1 MSYPNIDNENFQK
14 LIAQKFKQYKITK
27 NPSFRELC
35 FPKEYQLQKPQLFVS
50 QFINKKTHYKGLLVF
65 HKIGAGK
72 TCAAIR
78 IAEEWD
84 KKVIV
89 VLPAS
94 LIGNFYKELRSEC
107 TGNNYVSKKERE
119 ILLSGVSNEKEYD
132 MVIKKV
138 HEKIDEKYNIYSYH
152 KFVNLLNKKK
162 INFDNTL
169 LIIDEIQNV
178 ISEKGEFYNTIYKNI
193 VKAPKSLRI
202 VLLSATPI
210 FDKPSEIAL
219 TLNLLRPKVEL
230 PIGNEFIE
238 TFITKKNNMYT
249 MKNKTLFEKL
259 TKGLISYYPGAPE
272 YAFPEKKI
280 KIVKCIMSNY
290 QYQTYSAIIS
300 KEKTDFKDILKLPN
314 NFLIGPRIISN
325 ICYPYRLTGE
335 KGYDKFNGKN
345 LEKYSCKIFKIL
357 SKIKK
362 TSGTVFIYSNFKKY
376 GGLSIIIKI
385 LEING
390 YLNVVN
396 NGTGNNRYAVWTGDE
411 KLENKE
417 MIKDIFNK
425 KENYNGGLIKII
437 LGSPAMKEGVS
448 LLRVRSVHILE
459 PYWNVSRLEQVI
471 GRAVRFCSHKD
482 IDKEKRIVKIFIYLA
497 CSPSPK
503 KELTVDQHIY
513 KMALEKDL
521 LINKFYEILKRN
533 AVDYYLFNNK

>member
-14 LIAQKFKQYKITK
+14 LIANKYKQYKITK

-50 QFINKKTHYKGLLVF
+50 QFINKKTPYKGLLVF

-78 IAEEWD
+78 IAEEWN

-107 TGNNYVSKKERE
+107 TGDNYVSKKDRE
-119 ILLSGVSNEKEYD
+119 ILKDLSSNEYEA
-132 MVIKKV
+132 VIEKI
-138 HEKIDEKYNIYSYH
+138 HNKIDEKYDIYSYN
-152 KFVNLLNKKK
+152 KFVDLLKNKKIK
-162 INFDNTL
+162 FDNTL

-193 VKAPKSLRI
+193 LKAPKSLRV

-230 PIGNEFIE
+230 PIGNDFIE
-238 TFITKKNNMYT
+238 TFITKQKNNYI
-249 MKNKTLFEKL
+249 MKNKKIFEKL

-272 YAFPEKKI
+272 YAFPEKQI

-290 QYQTYSAIIS
+290 QYQTYSAIVS
-300 KEKTDFKDILKLPN
+300 QEKTDFKDILKLPN

-325 ICYPYRLTGE
+325 ICFPYRLTGE
-335 KGYDKFNGKN
+335 EGYTKFNGKN

-376 GGLSIIIKI
+376 GGLATLIKV

-390 YLNVVN
+390 YSNVID
-396 NGTGNNRYAVWTGDE
+396 NGTGKNRYAVWTGDE

-425 KENYNGGLIKII
+425 KENYNGCLIKII
-437 LGSPAMKEGVS
+437 LGSPAMKEGVT

-482 IDKEKRIVKIFIYLA
+482 VDKDNRVVKIFLYLA
-497 CSPSPK
+497 CSPK
-503 KELTVDQHIY
+503 KNQQ
-513 KMALEKDL
+513 
-521 LINKFYEILKRN
+521 LINIYIKWHWKKTR
-533 AVDYYLFNNK
+533 

>member
-1 MSYPNIDNENFQK
+1 MKYPNIDDEDFQK
-14 LIAQKFKQYKITK
+14 KIEKIYHKYKITK
-27 NPSFRELC
+27 NPSFKELC
-35 FPKEYQLQKPQLFVS
+35 YPKEYKLQKPQLFVS
-50 QFINKKTHYKGLLVF
+50 KFINKKTPYKGLLVF

-107 TGNNYVSKKERE
+107 TNENYISNKDRE
-119 ILLSGVSNEKEYD
+119 KLKDLSSNIYNKIIEKT
-132 MVIKKV
+132 
-138 HEKIDEKYNIYSYH
+138 HNKINKKYNIYSYN
-152 KFVNLLNKKK
+152 KFVDLLKKK
-162 INFDNTL
+162 EINFKDTL

-178 ISEKGEFYNTIYKNI
+178 ISEHGEFYNIIYKNI
-193 VKAPKSLRI
+193 IKAPKSLRV

-210 FDKPSEIAL
+210 FDKPNEIAL
-219 TLNLLRPKVEL
+219 TLNLLRPNIEL
-230 PIGNEFIE
+230 PIGNNFIE
-238 TFITKKNNMYT
+238 TFITKQKKHYIIKNINLL
-249 MKNKTLFEKL
+249 KKL
-259 TKGLISYYPGAPE
+259 TRGLISYYPGAPE

-290 QYQTYSAIIS
+290 QYQSYLAVVSQ
-300 KEKTDFKDILKLPN
+300 EKDIYFKDILKLPN

-325 ICYPYRLTGE
+325 ICFPYRLTGE
-335 KGYDKFNGKN
+335 RGYNKFNGTN
-345 LEKYSCKIFKIL
+345 LQKYSCKIYKML

-362 TSGTVFIYSNFKKY
+362 SKGTIFIYSNFKKY
-376 GGLSIIIKI
+376 GGLSTLIKV
-385 LEING
+385 LEVNG
-390 YLNVVN
+390 YKNVVN
-396 NGTGNNRYAVWTGDE
+396 HGTGKNRFALWTGDE

-425 KENYNGGLIKII
+425 RENENGSLIKII
-437 LGSPAMKEGVS
+437 LGSPAMKEGIS

-459 PYWNVSRLEQVI
+459 PYWNTSRLDQVI

-482 IDKEKRIVKIFIYLA
+482 VNKDERIVKIYLYLA
-497 CSPSPK
+497 CSPK
-503 KELTVDQHIY
+503 NELTVDQRIY

-521 LINKFYEILKRN
+521 LINQFYDILKKN
-533 AVDYYLFNNK
+533 AVDYYLFNKIN

>member
-14 LIAQKFKQYKITK
+14 LIANKYKQYKITK

-50 QFINKKTHYKGLLVF
+50 QFINKKTPYKGLLVF

-94 LIGNFYKELRSEC
+94 LVGNFYKELRSEC
-107 TGNNYVSKKERE
+107 TGNNYVSKKDRE
-119 ILLSGVSNEKEYD
+119 ILKDLSSNEYD
-132 MVIKKV
+132 AVMEKV
-138 HEKIDEKYNIYSYH
+138 HNKIDEKYDIYSYN
-152 KFVNLLNKKK
+152 KFVDLLKKKK
-162 INFDNTL
+162 IKFDNTL

-193 VKAPKSLRI
+193 SKAPKSLRV

-230 PIGNEFIE
+230 PIGNDFIE
-238 TFITKKNNMYT
+238 TFITKQKNNYI
-249 MKNKTLFEKL
+249 MKNKKIFEKL

-272 YAFPEKKI
+272 YAFPEKQI
-280 KIVKCIMSNY
+280 KIVKCVMSNY
-290 QYQTYSAIIS
+290 QYQTYYAIVS
-300 KEKTDFKDILKLPN
+300 QEKTDFKDILKLPN

-325 ICYPYRLTGE
+325 ICFPYRLTGE
-335 KGYDKFNGKN
+335 KGYEKFNGKN
-345 LEKYSCKIFKIL
+345 LEKYSCKIYKIL

-376 GGLSIIIKI
+376 GGLTTLIKV

-390 YLNVVN
+390 YSNVVD
-396 NGTGNNRYAVWTGDE
+396 NGTGKNRYAVWTGDE

-482 IDKEKRIVKIFIYLA
+482 VDKDNRVVKIFLYLA
-497 CSPSPK
+497 CSPK
-503 KELTVDQHIY
+503 KEPTVDQHIY
-513 KMALEKDL
+513 KMALEKDS
-521 LINKFYEILKRN
+521 LINQFYDVLKRN

>member
-14 LIAQKFKQYKITK
+14 LIANKYKQYKITK

-35 FPKEYQLQKPQLFVS
+35 FPKEYQLQKPQVFVS

-94 LIGNFYKELRSEC
+94 LVGNFYKELRSEC
-107 TGNNYVSKKERE
+107 TGDNYVSKKDRE
-119 ILLSGVSNEKEYD
+119 ILKDLSSNEYEA
-132 MVIKKV
+132 VIEKV
-138 HEKIDEKYNIYSYH
+138 HNKIDEKYDIYSYN
-152 KFVNLLNKKK
+152 KFVDLLKKKK
-162 INFDNTL
+162 IKFDNTL

-193 VKAPKSLRI
+193 LKAPKSLRV

-230 PIGNEFIE
+230 PVGNDFIE
-238 TFITKKNNMYT
+238 TFITKQKNNYI
-249 MKNKTLFEKL
+249 MKNKKIFEKL

-272 YAFPEKKI
+272 YAFPEKQI

-290 QYQTYSAIIS
+290 QYQTYSAIVS
-300 KEKTDFKDILKLPN
+300 QEKTDFKDILKLPN

-325 ICYPYRLTGE
+325 ICFPYRLTGE
-335 KGYDKFNGKN
+335 EGYKKFNGKN

-376 GGLSIIIKI
+376 GGLATLIKV

-390 YLNVVN
+390 YSNVID
-396 NGTGNNRYAVWTGDE
+396 NGTGKNRYAVWTGDE

-425 KENYNGGLIKII
+425 KENYNGSLIKII

-482 IDKEKRIVKIFIYLA
+482 VDKENRVVKIFLYLA
-497 CSPSPK
+497 CSPK
-503 KELTVDQHIY
+503 KEPTVDQHIY
-513 KMALEKDL
+513 KMALDKDS
-521 LINKFYEILKRN
+521 LINQFYDVLKRN

>member
-14 LIAQKFKQYKITK
+14 LIANKYKQYKIKK

-50 QFINKKTHYKGLLVF
+50 QFINKKTPYKGLLVF

-107 TGNNYVSKKERE
+107 TGNNYVSKKDRE
-119 ILLSGVSNEKEYD
+119 ILKDLSSNEYEA
-132 MVIKKV
+132 VIEKV
-138 HEKIDEKYNIYSYH
+138 HNKIDEKYDIYSYN
-152 KFVNLLNKKK
+152 KFVDLLKKKK
-162 INFDNTL
+162 IKFDNTL

-193 VKAPKSLRI
+193 SKAPKSLRV

-230 PIGNEFIE
+230 PVGNDFIE
-238 TFITKKNNMYT
+238 TFITKQKNNYI
-249 MKNKTLFEKL
+249 MKNKKLFEKL

-272 YAFPEKKI
+272 YAFPEKQI
-280 KIVKCIMSNY
+280 KIVKCVMSNY
-290 QYQTYSAIIS
+290 QYQTYSAIVS
-300 KEKTDFKDILKLPN
+300 QEKTDFKDILKLPN

-325 ICYPYRLTGE
+325 ICFPYRLTGE
-335 KGYDKFNGKN
+335 KGYEKFNGKN

-376 GGLSIIIKI
+376 GGLSTLIKV

-390 YLNVVN
+390 YSNVVD
-396 NGTGNNRYAVWTGDE
+396 NGTGKNRYAVWTGDE

-482 IDKEKRIVKIFIYLA
+482 VDKDNRVVKIFLYLA
-497 CSPSPK
+497 CSPK
-503 KELTVDQHIY
+503 KEPTVDQHIY
-513 KMALEKDL
+513 KMALEKDS
-521 LINKFYEILKRN
+521 LINQFYDVLKRN

>member
-1 MSYPNIDNENFQK
+1 MSYPYIDNENFQK
-14 LIAQKFKQYKITK
+14 LIANKYKQFKITK

-50 QFINKKTHYKGLLVF
+50 QFINKKTPYKGLLVF

-107 TGNNYVSKKERE
+107 TGNNYVSKKDRE
-119 ILLSGVSNEKEYD
+119 ILKDLSSNEYD
-132 MVIKKV
+132 AVMEKV
-138 HEKIDEKYNIYSYH
+138 HSKIDEKYDIYSYN
-152 KFVNLLNKKK
+152 KFVDLLKKKK
-162 INFDNTL
+162 IKFDNTL

-193 VKAPKSLRI
+193 LKAPKSLRV

-219 TLNLLRPKVEL
+219 TLNLLRPKMEL

-238 TFITKKNNMYT
+238 TFITKQKNNYI
-249 MKNKTLFEKL
+249 MKNKKLFEKL

-272 YAFPEKKI
+272 YAFPEKQI
-280 KIVKCIMSNY
+280 KIVKCVMSNY
-290 QYQTYSAIIS
+290 QYQTYSAIVS
-300 KEKTDFKDILKLPN
+300 QEKTDFKDILKLPN

-325 ICYPYRLTGE
+325 ICFPYRLTGE
-335 KGYDKFNGKN
+335 KGYEKFNGKN

-376 GGLSIIIKI
+376 GGLSTLIKV

-390 YLNVVN
+390 YSNVVD
-396 NGTGNNRYAVWTGDE
+396 NGTGKNRYAVWTGDE

-425 KENYNGGLIKII
+425 KENYNGSLIKII

-482 IDKEKRIVKIFIYLA
+482 VDKDNRVVKIFLYLA
-497 CSPSPK
+497 CSPK
-503 KELTVDQHIY
+503 KEPTVDQHIY
-513 KMALEKDL
+513 KMALEKDS
-521 LINKFYEILKRN
+521 LINQFYDVLKRN

>member
-14 LIAQKFKQYKITK
+14 LIANKYKQYKITK

-50 QFINKKTHYKGLLVF
+50 QFINKKTPYKGLLVF

-78 IAEEWD
+78 IAEEWN

-107 TGNNYVSKKERE
+107 TGNNYVSKKDRE
-119 ILLSGVSNEKEYD
+119 ILKDLSSNEYD
-132 MVIKKV
+132 TVI
-138 HEKIDEKYNIYSYH
+138 EKIHNKINEKYDIYSYN
-152 KFVNLLNKKK
+152 KFVNLLKKK
-162 INFDNTL
+162 QIKFDNTL

-178 ISEKGEFYNTIYKNI
+178 ISEKGQFYNTIYKNI
-193 VKAPKSLRI
+193 SKAPKSLRV

-230 PIGNEFIE
+230 PVGNDFIE
-238 TFITKKNNMYT
+238 TFITKQKNNYI
-249 MKNKTLFEKL
+249 MKNKKLFEKL

-272 YAFPEKKI
+272 YAFPEKQI
-280 KIVKCIMSNY
+280 KIVKCVMSNY
-290 QYQTYSAIIS
+290 QYQTYSAIVS
-300 KEKTDFKDILKLPN
+300 QEKTDFKDILKLPN

-325 ICYPYRLTGE
+325 ICFPYRLTGE
-335 KGYDKFNGKN
+335 KGYEKFNGKN
-345 LEKYSCKIFKIL
+345 LEKYSCKIYKIL

-376 GGLSIIIKI
+376 GGLSTLIKV

-390 YLNVVN
+390 YSNVVD
-396 NGTGNNRYAVWTGDE
+396 NGTGKNRYAVWTGDE

-425 KENYNGGLIKII
+425 KENYNGSLIKII

-482 IDKEKRIVKIFIYLA
+482 VDKDNRVVKIFLYLA
-497 CSPSPK
+497 CSPK
-503 KELTVDQHIY
+503 KEPTVDQHIY
-513 KMALEKDL
+513 KMALEKDS
-521 LINKFYEILKRN
+521 LINQFYDVLKRN

>member
-14 LIAQKFKQYKITK
+14 LIANKYKQYKITK

-50 QFINKKTHYKGLLVF
+50 QFINKKTPYKGLLVF

-107 TGNNYVSKKERE
+107 TGNNYVSKKDRE
-119 ILLSGVSNEKEYD
+119 ILKDLSSNEYD
-132 MVIKKV
+132 AVMEKV
-138 HEKIDEKYNIYSYH
+138 HSKIDEKYDIYSYN
-152 KFVNLLNKKK
+152 KFVDLLKKKK
-162 INFDNTL
+162 IKFDNTL

-193 VKAPKSLRI
+193 SKAPKSLRV

-219 TLNLLRPKVEL
+219 TLNLLRPKMEL
-230 PIGNEFIE
+230 PVGNDFIE
-238 TFITKKNNMYT
+238 TFITKQKNNYI
-249 MKNKTLFEKL
+249 MKNKKLFEKL

-272 YAFPEKKI
+272 YAFPEKQI
-280 KIVKCIMSNY
+280 KIVKCVMSNY
-290 QYQTYSAIIS
+290 QYQTYSAIVS
-300 KEKTDFKDILKLPN
+300 QEKTDFKDILKLPN

-325 ICYPYRLTGE
+325 ICFPYRLTGE
-335 KGYDKFNGKN
+335 KGYEKFNGKN
-345 LEKYSCKIFKIL
+345 LEKYSCKIYKIL

-376 GGLSIIIKI
+376 GGLATLIKV

-390 YLNVVN
+390 YSNVVG
-396 NGTGNNRYAVWTGDE
+396 NGIGKNRYAVWTGDE
-411 KLENKE
+411 KLEDKE

-482 IDKEKRIVKIFIYLA
+482 VDKDNRVVKIFLYLA
-497 CSPSPK
+497 CSPK
-503 KELTVDQHIY
+503 KEPTVDQHIY
-513 KMALEKDL
+513 KMALEKDS
-521 LINKFYEILKRN
+521 LINQFYDVLKRN
-533 AVDYYLFNNK
+533 AVDFYLFNNK

>member
-1 MSYPNIDNENFQK
+1 MSYPNIDDENFQK
-14 LIAQKFKQYKITK
+14 IIANKFKQYKITK

-50 QFINKKTHYKGLLVF
+50 QFINKKTPYKGLLVF
-65 HKIGAGK
+65 HKIGVGK

-94 LIGNFYKELRSEC
+94 LTGNFYKELRSEC
-107 TGNNYVSKKERE
+107 TGNNYVTKKDRE
-119 ILLSGVSNEKEYD
+119 ILKDLSSNDYNDIIE
-132 MVIKKV
+132 KV
-138 HEKIDEKYNIYSYH
+138 HKKIDKKYDIYSYN
-152 KFVNLLNKKK
+152 KFVNLLKNKKIK
-162 INFDNTL
+162 LDDTL

-193 VKAPKSLRI
+193 LKAPKSLRI

-219 TLNLLRPKVEL
+219 TLNLLRPKLEL

-238 TFITKKNNMYT
+238 TFVTKQNNNYT
-249 MKNKTLFEKL
+249 MRNKTLFEKL

-280 KIVKCIMSNY
+280 KIVKCVMSNY
-290 QYQTYSAIIS
+290 QYQTYSAIVS

-325 ICYPYRLTGE
+325 ISFPYRLTGE
-335 KGYDKFNGKN
+335 KGYEKFNGKN
-345 LEKYSCKIFKIL
+345 LEKYSCKIYKIL

-362 TSGTVFIYSNFKKY
+362 KGTIFIYSNFKNY
-376 GGLSIIIKI
+376 GGLATIIKV
-385 LEING
+385 LEVNG
-390 YLNVVN
+390 YSNVLT
-396 NGTGNNRYAVWTGDE
+396 NGTGKNRYAVWTGDE

-425 KENYNGGLIKII
+425 KENEDGSLIKII

-459 PYWNVSRLEQVI
+459 PYWNMSRLEQVI

-482 IDKEKRIVKIFIYLA
+482 VDKNERIVKIYLYLA
-497 CSPSPK
+497 VSPK
-503 KELTVDQHIY
+503 KESTVDQHIY
-513 KMALEKDL
+513 KMALDKDL
-521 LINKFYEILKRN
+521 LINQFYNVLKKN
-533 AVDYYLFNNK
+533 AVDYYLFNNKN

>member
-14 LIAQKFKQYKITK
+14 LIANKYKQYKIKK

-50 QFINKKTHYKGLLVF
+50 QFINKKTPYKGLLVF

-107 TGNNYVSKKERE
+107 TGNNYVSKKDRE
-119 ILLSGVSNEKEYD
+119 ILKDLSSNEYEA
-132 MVIKKV
+132 VIEKV
-138 HEKIDEKYNIYSYH
+138 HNKIDEKYDIYSYN
-152 KFVNLLNKKK
+152 KFVDLLKKKK
-162 INFDNTL
+162 IKFDNTL

-193 VKAPKSLRI
+193 SKAPKSLRV

-230 PIGNEFIE
+230 PVGNDFIE
-238 TFITKKNNMYT
+238 TFITKQKNDYI
-249 MKNKTLFEKL
+249 MKNKKLFEKL

-272 YAFPEKKI
+272 YAFPEKQI
-280 KIVKCIMSNY
+280 KIVKCVMSNY
-290 QYQTYSAIIS
+290 QYQTYSAIVS
-300 KEKTDFKDILKLPN
+300 QEKTDFKDILKLPN

-325 ICYPYRLTGE
+325 ICFPYRLTGE
-335 KGYDKFNGKN
+335 KGYEKFNGKN

-376 GGLSIIIKI
+376 GGLSTLIKV

-390 YLNVVN
+390 YSNVVD
-396 NGTGNNRYAVWTGDE
+396 NGTGKNRYAVWTGDE

-482 IDKEKRIVKIFIYLA
+482 VDKDNRVVKIFLYLA
-497 CSPSPK
+497 CSPK
-503 KELTVDQHIY
+503 KEPTVDQHIY
-513 KMALEKDL
+513 KMALEKDS
-521 LINKFYEILKRN
+521 LINQFYDVLKRN

>member
-14 LIAQKFKQYKITK
+14 LIANKYKQYKITK

-50 QFINKKTHYKGLLVF
+50 QFINKKTPYKGLLVF

-78 IAEEWD
+78 IAEEWN

-107 TGNNYVSKKERE
+107 TGDNYVSKKDRE
-119 ILLSGVSNEKEYD
+119 ILKDLSSNEYEA
-132 MVIKKV
+132 VIEKI
-138 HEKIDEKYNIYSYH
+138 HNKIDEKYDIYSYN
-152 KFVNLLNKKK
+152 KFVDLLKNKKIK
-162 INFDNTL
+162 FDNTL

-193 VKAPKSLRI
+193 LKAPKSLRV

-230 PIGNEFIE
+230 PIGNDFIE
-238 TFITKKNNMYT
+238 TFITKQKNNYI
-249 MKNKTLFEKL
+249 MKNKKIFEKL

-272 YAFPEKKI
+272 YAFPEKQI

-290 QYQTYSAIIS
+290 QYQTYSAIVS
-300 KEKTDFKDILKLPN
+300 QEKTDFKDILKLPN

-325 ICYPYRLTGE
+325 ICFPYRLTGE
-335 KGYDKFNGKN
+335 EGYTKFNGKN

-376 GGLSIIIKI
+376 GGLATLIKV

-390 YLNVVN
+390 YSNVIN
-396 NGTGNNRYAVWTGDE
+396 NGTGKNRYAVWTGDE

-425 KENYNGGLIKII
+425 KENYNGCLIKII

-482 IDKEKRIVKIFIYLA
+482 VDKDNRVVKIFLYLA
-497 CSPSPK
+497 CSPK
-503 KELTVDQHIY
+503 KEPTVDQHIY
-513 KMALEKDL
+513 KMALEKDS
-521 LINKFYEILKRN
+521 LINQFYDVLKRN

>member
-14 LIAQKFKQYKITK
+14 LIANKYKQYKITK

-50 QFINKKTHYKGLLVF
+50 QFINQKTPYKGLLVF

-107 TGNNYVSKKERE
+107 TGNNYVSKKDRE
-119 ILLSGVSNEKEYD
+119 VLKDLSSNKYNE
-132 MVIKKV
+132 VIEKV
-138 HEKIDEKYNIYSYH
+138 HSKIDKKYDIYSYN
-152 KFVNLLNKKK
+152 KFVNLLKQKK
-162 INFDNTL
+162 IKFNNTL

-178 ISEKGEFYNTIYKNI
+178 ISENGEFYNTIYKNI
-193 VKAPKSLRI
+193 LKAPQSLRV

-219 TLNLLRPKVEL
+219 TLNLLRPKEEL
-230 PIGNEFIE
+230 PKGNDFIE
-238 TFITKKNNMYT
+238 TFITKQKNVYNI
-249 MKNKTLFEKL
+249 KNKTLFSNL

-272 YAFPEKKI
+272 YAFPEKKF
-280 KIVKCIMSNY
+280 KIVKCVMSNY
-290 QYQTYSAIIS
+290 QYQSYLAVIS
-300 KEKTDFKDILKLPN
+300 QEKNTDFKDILKLPN

-325 ICYPYRLTGE
+325 ICFPYRLTGE
-335 KGYDKFNGKN
+335 KGYEKFNGKN

-357 SKIKK
+357 CKIKK
-362 TSGTVFIYSNFKKY
+362 TKGTVFIYSNFKKY
-376 GGLSIIIKI
+376 GGLATLIKV
-385 LEING
+385 LEVNG
-390 YLNVVN
+390 YSNVVN
-396 NGTGNNRYAVWTGDE
+396 NGTGKNRYAVWTGDE

-417 MIKDIFNK
+417 MIKDIFNQK
-425 KENYNGGLIKII
+425 DNEKGCLIKII

-448 LLRVRSVHILE
+448 LLRVNSVHILE
-459 PYWNVSRLEQVI
+459 PYWNTSRLDQVI

-482 IDKEKRIVKIFIYLA
+482 VDKDKRIVKIYLYLA
-497 CSPSPK
+497 CSPKNES
-503 KELTVDQHIY
+503 TVDQHIY
-513 KMALEKDL
+513 KMALEKES
-521 LINKFYEILKRN
+521 LINKFYDILKKN
-533 AVDYYLFNNK
+533 AVDYYLFNR